1 MRTAQIRTEIL
12 TIPSYPIPP
21 KEELPFFA
29 ENRVHQRSS
38 GRPYP
43 NRAAVE
49 LDHSHT
55 EPRDYTAVHLEND
68 FLDVL
73 ILPEIGGRIFAARDK
88 TTGYDFFY
96 RQPDPHPFSRQ
107 YALLGVFPER
117 QTEIL
122 QYHH

>member
-1 MRTAQIRTEIL
+1 MRTAQIRTETI
-12 TIPSYPIPP
+12 TIPSYPVPP

-55 EPRDYTAVHLEND
+55 EPRSYTAVCLEND
-68 FLDVL
+68 FLEV
-73 ILPEIGGRIFAARDK
+73 IVLPE
-88 TTGYDFFY
+88 
-96 RQPDPHPFSRQ
+96 
-107 YALLGVFPER
+107 
-117 QTEIL
+117 
-122 QYHH
+122 